1 MVVAGRWPALPITA
15 RACQSRAARRWVICK
30 DDKGSLFGCLA
41 LPLHHDLWQLIRRQ
55 CLMRQ
60 Q

>member
-1 MVVAGRWPALPITA
+1 MAAVGRWPALPITGK
-15 RACQSRAARRWVICK
+15 ACQSRAAKRWVICK
-30 DDKGSLFGCLA
+30 GDKGSLFGGLA
-41 LPLHHDLWQLIRRQ
+41 LPLHHDLRQLVRGQ